1 MTFVNVWVLLSLKH
15 SIVIATDGPFT
26 MLRRPWRKA
35 GRGVDGNSVKRR
47 FCQPLDCYRWWFGL
61 HILFVIIILLLVSKL
76 QQTWFEVKSK
86 RTETVNGGFKDLF
99 MVQIIGSSSRGCG
112 RVPVG

>member
-1 MTFVNVWVLLSLKH
+1 M
-15 SIVIATDGPFT
+15 
-26 MLRRPWRKA
+26 
-35 GRGVDGNSVKRR
+35 
-47 FCQPLDCYRWWFGL
+47 
-61 HILFVIIILLLVSKL
+61 LFVIIILLLVSKL
-76 QQTWFEVKSK
+76 QQTWFEVKSN